1 MTRPDFW
8 QIFVSG
14 GDVVNLE
21 RIGIQILGMGQS
33 MGIEIDQSLTDKFFV
48 GHVFGNPRTIVLGQF
63 PADRIKKI
71 ASKKR
76 PGPAYIGL
84 GSMNQT
90 SCVFLEKDTIARS
103 STFDDPFG
111 RDEVGIFF
119 LECGEVDIQ
128 KLA

>member
-1 MTRPDFW
+1 
-8 QIFVSG
+8 
-14 GDVVNLE
+14 
-21 RIGIQILGMGQS
+21 